1 MRHGTPRFSR
11 GVKRV
16 SGENVGFLSR
26 HCSGKRPHL
35 SLRGDSRGFSR
46 VAVGSMGFLLSC
58 DGDLSDQLLL
68 PQGRQVSIL
77 RCEGHLMIPL
87 ESLQGKGPHLA
98 LGWNLVVFLKVRP
111 EALGSSQVV
120 TETSGY
126 LSSWLSLV

>member
-1 MRHGTPRFSR
+1 
-11 GVKRV
+11 
-16 SGENVGFLSR
+16 
-26 HCSGKRPHL
+26 
-35 SLRGDSRGFSR
+35 
-46 VAVGSMGFLLSC
+46 MGFLLSC

-98 LGWNLVVFLKVRP
+98 LGWNLVVFLKLRP